1 MRGLH
6 NGLVTTDSRERLFR
20 GLLVLLIASGTFF
33 GLGSFLLPTQFAQA
47 TGFVGKDAFVYR
59 IAGAATFAYAVGFA
73 AGFRSGWT
81 ALRIPIA
88 GTAVF
93 NVASIAACLVAI
105 SSGGAQPVVY
115 LILLASV
122 VFTVATGYFLA
133 SPPVSMEADPR
144 AGEGP
149 RDLAPWVTALFAIGT
164 LAAAFFG
171 LAALIPAGAF
181 GQAMGYSGTDDFVY
195 RQAGAATLGAAAG
208 GVLVLMSRRWESA
221 RIPTRM
227 AVTFNAMSAV
237 AAILDIANGG
247 QPIAWLILVA
257 ASVVT
262 VGAAVAI
269 LREGR

>member
-1 MRGLH
+1 M
-6 NGLVTTDSRERLFR
+6 SLFR
-20 GLLVLLIASGTFF
+20 GLLLLLIASGAFF
-33 GLGSFLLPTQFAQA
+33 GLGSFVLPTQFAQA
-47 TGFVGKDAFVYR
+47 TGFAGRDVFVYR
-59 IAGAATFAYAVGFA
+59 LAGAATFAYAVGFA
-73 AGFRSGWT
+73 AGFRSGWA

-93 NVASIAACLVAI
+93 NIGSIGACLVAI
-105 SSGGAQPVVY
+105 IGGGAQPIVF

-122 VFTVATGYFLA
+122 VFTAATGYFLA
-133 SPPVSMEADPR
+133 RPPVFIEDDPR
-144 AGEGP
+144 PG
-149 RDLAPWVTALFAIGT
+149 DDSHSLAPWVTTLFAVGI

-181 GQAMGYSGTDDFVY
+181 GYAMGYSGTDDFVY
-195 RQAGAATLGAAAG
+195 RQAGAATLGAAVG

-237 AAILDIANGG
+237 AAILEIANGG

-257 ASVVT
+257 AGVVT
-262 VGAAVAI
+262 VGASVAI

>member
-1 MRGLH
+1 M
-6 NGLVTTDSRERLFR
+6 
-20 GLLVLLIASGTFF
+20 
-33 GLGSFLLPTQFAQA
+33 
-47 TGFVGKDAFVYR
+47 
-59 IAGAATFAYAVGFA
+59 
-73 AGFRSGWT
+73 
-81 ALRIPIA
+81 
-88 GTAVF
+88 
-93 NVASIAACLVAI
+93 AI
-105 SSGGAQPVVY
+105 IGGGAQPIVY

-133 SPPVSMEADPR
+133 RPPVFAEADPR
-144 AGEGP
+144 AGDDSHG
-149 RDLAPWVTALFAIGT
+149 LAPWVTTLFAVGT

-181 GQAMGYSGTDDFVY
+181 GYAMGYSGTDDFVY
-195 RQAGAATLGAAAG
+195 RQAGAATLGAAVG

-237 AAILDIANGG
+237 AAILEIANGG

-257 ASVVT
+257 AGVVT
-262 VGAAVAI
+262 VGASVAI